1 MAPLRGIPST
11 ATVSIGI
18 PVRYVAPA
26 KGAERSAWLCPSLLS
41 LAFVL
46 SFLQY
51 FWPIES
57 KTIQLVPI
65 SVLLA
70 SGYVGFVDCCRK
82 GRLGTSLVALGP
94 ILGAAAL
101 TTIVSGFAA
110 NQEALLYGTLMLLV
124 LPAVR
129 FILGTIRFKGLLE
142 SYHRASMVS
151 LALAVGAGL
160 EMIVAAAHGGRLQL
174 LSFHPNLIAFT
185 LVSFVVVQVWGWK
198 AGGRLR
204 WLSLLCAGVSTA
216 LLVLTNSR
224 GSLAA
229 LIAAGLLCV
238 ALLAP
243 RAIRGRR
250 LLTRGRILLGCVL
263 GLMLT
268 ASLPLIQD
276 KVDCWYY
283 SASDGLQL
291 NNKGRGLHSGL
302 SGRAGAWS
310 ETVYLLG
317 DGSWIEGHG
326 FRTSEDEM
334 GTIDNGYLVLLY
346 ECGIVTAL
354 VVVFRYAQAVWRSG
368 RIAFQASR
376 ASRTLLPVALCC
388 LLCAFLGNNILDR
401 YLFGC
406 GNPFSLLGIFFVVSH
421 KADYVF

>member
-1 MAPLRGIPST
+1 
-11 ATVSIGI
+11 VSIGI

-185 LVSFVVVQVWGWK
+185 LVSFVVVQVWGWR

-204 WLSLLCAGVSTA
+204 WLSLLCACASAA

-229 LIAAGLLCV
+229 LLAAGVICV
-238 ALLAP
+238 SLLAP

-250 LLTRGRILLGCVL
+250 LVTCGRILLCCVV
-263 GLMLT
+263 GLVLT
-268 ASLPLIQD
+268 ASVPLVHD
-276 KVDCWYY
+276 KVGYWYY
-283 SASDGLQL
+283 SASESLEL
-291 NNKGRGLHSGL
+291 NSPGRGLHSGL
-302 SGRAGAWS
+302 SGRFGEW
-310 ETVYLLG
+310 TRTIDLLG
-317 DGSWIEGHG
+317 DGSWMEGHG
-326 FRTSEDEM
+326 FRTSGDEV

-346 ECGIVTAL
+346 ECGILTAAIVL
-354 VVVFRYAQAVWRSG
+354 ARYALALWYSWRNAI
-368 RIAFQASR
+368 RTAQESR
-376 ASRTLLPVALCC
+376 ALLLLALCC
-388 LLCAFLGNNILDR
+388 ILFAFLINNILDR

-421 KADYVF
+421 RADYGF